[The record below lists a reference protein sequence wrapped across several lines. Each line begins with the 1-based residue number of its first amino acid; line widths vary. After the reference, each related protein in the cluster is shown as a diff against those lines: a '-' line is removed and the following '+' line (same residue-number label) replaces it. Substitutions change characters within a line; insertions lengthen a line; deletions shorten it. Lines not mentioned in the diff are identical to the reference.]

1 MFLHVLTWIVLIA
14 LAAMVGA
21 LIVGLGTWPGKVAK
35 RRGHPQVDA
44 INVMSWLGIITMGLL
59 WPIALVWAYTRPP
72 YMLQASGEPIEGA
85 APDTVASLVVRIEFL
100 EEQIR
105 QLGSSQGGQR

>member
-1 MFLHVLTWIVLIA
+1 
-14 LAAMVGA
+14 MVGA

-35 RRGHPQVDA
+35 RRGHPQLDA

-72 YMLQASGEPIEGA
+72 YMLQATGEPLAGSATDEI
-85 APDTVASLVVRIEFL
+85 TSLRARIEYL

-105 QLGSSQGGQR
+105 QLGPDQGGQR